1 VVVVVTL
8 GPYRRDRVRGHT
20 SGVSRRFS
28 LAGQFLLFQL
38 AIVLVVVL
46 AVSVASMV
54 QSDLSFTRAEGRRML
69 AVAET
74 VADTP
79 AVVAGLSDASLS
91 GGIPGAAENVR
102 SQSGTSYVIITGP
115 EGRILWSPYP
125 EDVHD
130 PLARLRRQEGPS
142 WVGEA
147 AHNGDE
153 VVEARVPVLSDGDR
167 GVAVGETVGF
177 AVVGQE
183 APSLLAR
190 LEQAAPALLIYVG
203 IAGVLGVFGSLL
215 LSRRVKRQTL
225 GLEPDEIT
233 RLVEHREAMLH
244 GLKEAVVGSDRAG
257 VVTLLNDEA
266 CRLLGLSDDAV
277 GRRLDELPLPPVL
290 AEVLG
295 GTSPGRERVVP
306 AAGRVLVL
314 NRMPLEIRG
323 REAGWVTTLRD
334 RTDLVDLQR
343 ELDASRGVTD
353 ALRAQAHEF
362 TNRLHTIAGL
372 VELQEYDEV
381 VRFVELASRSHHDL
395 VSDVA
400 DRIEDPAVAA
410 LLIAKASRAG
420 ELSVGFTLSPE
431 SRLPRVDDALSA
443 DLVTVV
449 GNLVDNALDALGQSG
464 GEVRVAVQVDEET
477 DAVLVRVSD
486 TGPGVDPEIAQRVF
500 VQGFSTK
507 ADDGSEPHG
516 WGLALTRLVCER
528 RGGDV
533 AVSNDGGAVFEA
545 RLPRAA
551 LDHATAEGR
560 T

>member
-1 VVVVVTL
+1 M
-8 GPYRRDRVRGHT
+8 GRQI
-20 SGVSRRFS
+20 S

-38 AIVLVVVL
+38 TIVLVVVL
-46 AVSVASMV
+46 AVAAFSLV

-79 AVVAGLSDASLS
+79 VVVAGLSDRSLS
-91 GGIPGAAENVR
+91 GGIPDAAEHARV
-102 SQSGTSYVIITGP
+102 QADTSYVIVTDLRGD
-115 EGRILWSPYP
+115 ILYSPYP
-125 EDVHD
+125 QDRPGHLD
-130 PLARLRRQEGPS
+130 RLQPQPRH
-142 WVGEA
+142 WVGETRHQGA
-147 AHNGDE
+147 A
-153 VVEARVPVLSDGDR
+153 VVEARVPVFSDADQGP
-167 GVAVGETVGF
+167 VGF
-177 AVVGQE
+177 VVVGRE
-183 APSLLAR
+183 APSVLSR
-190 LEQAAPALLIYVG
+190 LKQAAPALLIYLG

-244 GLKEAVVGSDRAG
+244 GLKEAVVGVDGHG

-266 CRLLGLSDDAV
+266 CRLLGVAVDAV
-277 GRRLDELPLPPVL
+277 GQQLDDLPLQPVL

-306 AAGRVLVL
+306 TAGRVLVL
-314 NRMPLEIRG
+314 NRMPLQIRG
-323 REAGWVTTLRD
+323 RPVGWVTTLRD
-334 RTDLVDLQR
+334 RTDLVDLQH
-343 ELDASRGVTD
+343 ELDVSRGMTD

-372 VELQEYDEV
+372 VELEEYDEV
-381 VRFVELASRSHHDL
+381 VRFVELASRSHRDL

-400 DRIEDPAVAA
+400 ARIEDPAVAA
-410 LLIAKASRAG
+410 LLVAKASRAG
-420 ELSVGFTLSPE
+420 ELSVGFTLTTDTA
-431 SRLPRVDDALSA
+431 LPRVDDALSA

-449 GNLVDNALDALGQSG
+449 GNLVDNALDAVERCDGQ
-464 GEVRVAVQVDEET
+464 VAVAVRADNGSGADT
-477 DAVLVRVSD
+477 VLVRVQD
-486 TGPGVDPEIAQRVF
+486 NGPGVDPEIAEHVF

-507 ADDGSEPHG
+507 ADDSPKPHG

-528 RGGDV
+528 RGGGV

-545 RLPRAA
+545 RLPLSAGRAE
-551 LDHATAEGR
+551 TTREE

>member
-1 VVVVVTL
+1 VVVVVTPA
-8 GPYRRDRVRGHT
+8 PYRRRDARGQT
-20 SGVSRRFS
+20 AGVSRRLS

-38 AIVLVVVL
+38 AIVFVVVL
-46 AVSVASMV
+46 AVAAASMV

-79 AVVAGLSDASLS
+79 AVVAGLSDGSLS

-102 SQSGTSYVIITGP
+102 SQSGASYVIVTDRVGTVV
-115 EGRILWSPYP
+115 WSPYP
-125 EDVHD
+125 QDVND
-130 PLARLRRQEGPS
+130 PLRRLQTQHRPS

-147 AHNGDE
+147 THNAAQ
-153 VVEARVPVLSDGDR
+153 VVEARVPVLADEGL
-167 GVAVGETVGF
+167 GVPVGRVLGY

-183 APSLLAR
+183 TPSVAER
-190 LEQAAPALLIYVG
+190 LRQAAPALLIYVG
-203 IAGVLGVFGSLL
+203 IAGILGVFGSFL

-233 RLVEHREAMLH
+233 RLVEHREAVLH
-244 GLKEAVVGSDRAG
+244 GLKEAVVGVDRNG
-257 VVTLLNDEA
+257 LVTLLNDEA
-266 CRLLGLSDDAV
+266 CRLLGLRTDAV
-277 GRRLDELPLPPVL
+277 GRRLDDLPLPPL
-290 AEVLG
+290 LTEVLG
-295 GTSPGRERVVP
+295 GHSPGRERVVP

-314 NRMPLEIRG
+314 NRMPLQIRG
-323 REAGWVTTLRD
+323 RAVGWVTTLRD
-334 RTDLVDLQR
+334 RTDLVNLQH

-381 VRFVELASRSHHDL
+381 VRYVELASRSHHGL
-395 VSDVA
+395 VSDVTS
-400 DRIEDPAVAA
+400 RIEDPAVAA
-410 LLIAKASRAG
+410 LLVAKASRAG
-420 ELSVGFTLSPE
+420 ELSVELTLNPE
-431 SRLPRVDDALSA
+431 SLLGRVDQPLSA

-449 GNLVDNALDALGQSG
+449 GNLVDNALDALGRRG
-464 GEVRVAVQVDEET
+464 GEVAVSIRADE
-477 DAVLVRVSD
+477 DAVLVRVKDS
-486 TGPGVDPEIAQRVF
+486 GPGVDPELAQRLF

-507 ADDGSEPHG
+507 TDGDEPHG

-533 AVSNDGGAVFEA
+533 AVFNDGGAVFEA
-545 RLPRAA
+545 RLPRCVA
-551 LDHATAEGR
+551 DRATAEER

>member
-1 VVVVVTL
+1 M
-8 GPYRRDRVRGHT
+8 
-20 SGVSRRFS
+20 SRRLS

-46 AVSVASMV
+46 AVAVASLV

-79 AVVAGLSDASLS
+79 AVVAGLSDGSVS
-91 GGIPGAAENVR
+91 GAIPGAAENVR
-102 SQSGTSYVIITGP
+102 SQSGASYVIITRP
-115 EGRILWSPYP
+115 DATVVWSPYP
-125 EDVHD
+125 QD
-130 PLARLRRQEGPS
+130 LNTTLRRLRGQRGPAS

-147 AHNGDE
+147 AHHGSE

-167 GVAVGETVGF
+167 GVPVGTTVGY

-190 LEQAAPALLIYVG
+190 LEEATPALLIYVG
-203 IAGVLGVFGSLL
+203 IAGVLGVLGSLL

-244 GLKEAVVGSDRAG
+244 GLKEAVVGVDRHG
-257 VVTLLNDEA
+257 VLTLLNDEA
-266 CRLLGLSDDAV
+266 CRLLDVRVDAV
-277 GRRLDELPLPPVL
+277 GRRLADLPLPPVL

-306 AAGRVLVL
+306 SAGRVLVL
-314 NRMPLEIRG
+314 NRMPLQIRG
-323 REAGWVTTLRD
+323 REVGWVTTLRD

-381 VRFVELASRSHHDL
+381 VRFVEVASRSHHDL
-395 VSDVA
+395 VSDVTS
-400 DRIEDPAVAA
+400 RVQDPAVAA
-410 LLIAKASRAG
+410 LLVAKASRAG

-431 SRLPRVDDALSA
+431 SRLGRVDDPLSA

-449 GNLVDNALDALGQSG
+449 GNLVDNALDVLTRSG
-464 GEVRVAVQVDEET
+464 GDVTVALREDE
-477 DAVLVRVSD
+477 DGGAVLVRVED
-486 TGPGVDPEIAQRVF
+486 TGPGVDPEMAQRVF

-507 ADDGSEPHG
+507 TDEAAEPHG

-533 AVSNDGGAVFEA
+533 VVSNDGGAVFEA
-545 RLPRAA
+545 RLPRS
-551 LDHATAEGR
+551 LPDRATAEEP

>member
-1 VVVVVTL
+1 M
-8 GPYRRDRVRGHT
+8 
-20 SGVSRRFS
+20 SRRLS

-38 AIVLVVVL
+38 AIVFVVVL
-46 AVSVASMV
+46 AVAAASMV

-79 AVVAGLSDASLS
+79 AVVAGLSARSLS

-102 SQSGTSYVIITGP
+102 SQSGASYVIVTDRDGSVV
-115 EGRILWSPYP
+115 WSPYP
-125 EDVHD
+125 QDVNS
-130 PLARLRRQEGPS
+130 PLRRLQPQHGPS

-147 AHNGDE
+147 AHNGAE
-153 VVEARVPVLSDGDR
+153 VVEARVPVLADGGL
-167 GVAVGETVGF
+167 GVPVGRLLGY

-183 APSLLAR
+183 TPSVVER

-244 GLKEAVVGSDRAG
+244 GLKEAVVGVDRQG

-266 CRLLGLSDDAV
+266 CRLLGVGVDAV
-277 GRRLDELPLPPVL
+277 GRHLDDLPLQPVL

-295 GTSPGRERVVP
+295 GTSTGRERVVP
-306 AAGRVLVL
+306 SAGRVLVL
-314 NRMPLEIRG
+314 NRMPLRIRG
-323 REAGWVTTLRD
+323 RSVGWVTTLRD

-343 ELDASRGVTD
+343 ELDVSRGMTD

-372 VELQEYDEV
+372 VELEEYDEV

-395 VSDVA
+395 VSDVTS
-400 DRIEDPAVAA
+400 RIEDPAVAA
-410 LLIAKASRAG
+410 LLVAKASRAG
-420 ELSVGFTLSPE
+420 ELSVDLTLSPE
-431 SRLPRVDDALSA
+431 SRLGRVDDALSA
-443 DLVTVV
+443 DIVTVV
-449 GNLVDNALDALGQSG
+449 GNLVDNALDALGRRG
-464 GEVRVAVQVDEET
+464 GKVTVSVRADEEV
-477 DAVLVRVSD
+477 DAVLVRVRD
-486 TGPGVDPEIAQRVF
+486 TGPGVDPEFAQRVF

-507 ADDGSEPHG
+507 TDDGDEPHG
-516 WGLALTRLVCER
+516 WGLALTWLVCER

-545 RLPRAA
+545 RLPRSAPVR
-551 LDHATAEGR
+551 ATAEER